1 MCCETVCAQL
11 GICGCDKQV
20 LKGGRTGDLKWF
32 GLCDRLTYFV
42 FYELFVSVYALLCL
56 YLCEDHIGCI
66 IRVRI
71 FLRQETIFPQ
81 CLFQTWLRLYKR
93 LDLVFIVFSSIIVA
107 DMVMHV

>member
-1 MCCETVCAQL
+1 MSWCVVRLCVHSWEFVDV
-11 GICGCDKQV
+11 INRYW
-20 LKGGRTGDLKWF
+20 GGGAGDLKWF

-81 CLFQTWLRLYKR
+81 CLFQTWLRL
-93 LDLVFIVFSSIIVA
+93 
-107 DMVMHV
+107 